1 LAVTS
6 PGHKIRHI
14 SLRPEQKELVEK
26 WLKNY
31 HQLKDRIEEICELN
45 QSLLRPEP

>member
-1 LAVTS
+1 
-6 PGHKIRHI
+6 
-14 SLRPEQKELVEK
+14 LVEK

-45 QSLLRPEP
+45 QALLRPEP